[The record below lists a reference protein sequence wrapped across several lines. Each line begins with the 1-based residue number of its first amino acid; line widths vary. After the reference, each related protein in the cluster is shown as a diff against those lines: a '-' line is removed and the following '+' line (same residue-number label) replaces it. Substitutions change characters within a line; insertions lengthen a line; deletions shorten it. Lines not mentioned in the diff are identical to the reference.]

1 MSTNIWF
8 EKYAPKTIDEVIL
21 PEKLKNKLKNYIKNN
36 SLPNLGFWSQEPG
49 LGKSSTAK
57 AIINTMKADALF
69 VNASMERNIDTLRGK
84 IFNFASSQSLSDDP
98 KIVVMDECLEE
109 NEEVILLE
117 NNKEKCVKLNE
128 LERGKTYEC
137 LSFNLENGKF
147 ESDTCEI
154 ISDKIDDIYE
164 VELEDGRTIK
174 VTSNHPFIVKT
185 KDGKFIEKSIDDGLC
200 EDDEIVC
207 RIDFNRIKNI
217 TKLSEGRVINLT
229 VHRNHTFV
237 TKNGIVTH
245 NCDNLSKD
253 TQSAMR
259 GFLDQFSK
267 NCTFIFTGNY
277 KSKIIE
283 PLLDRLENYD
293 FMDFTLD
300 EPTIIAIFTRL
311 KYALESEG
319 VTVDI
324 DTKKSLV
331 KIIRSNYPRIRNMIS
346 TIQRSVDGKEF
357 TYTEESTDFRDI
369 IETLKSKDYTKMI
382 TQVNSLPNPDAMY
395 EYLYKHI
402 ELYKDLPK
410 AILVLAK
417 GQFQSDQ
424 VRDKNLNLAGSL
436 VELFPCL

>member
-8 EKYAPKTIDEVIL
+8 ERYAPKTIDEVIL

-98 KIVVMDECLEE
+98 KIVVMDEA
-109 NEEVILLE
+109 
-117 NNKEKCVKLNE
+117 
-128 LERGKTYEC
+128 
-137 LSFNLENGKF
+137 
-147 ESDTCEI
+147 
-154 ISDKIDDIYE
+154 
-164 VELEDGRTIK
+164 
-174 VTSNHPFIVKT
+174 
-185 KDGKFIEKSIDDGLC
+185 
-200 EDDEIVC
+200 
-207 RIDFNRIKNI
+207 
-217 TKLSEGRVINLT
+217 
-229 VHRNHTFV
+229 
-237 TKNGIVTH
+237 
-245 NCDNLSKD
+245 DNLSKD

-311 KYALESEG
+311 KSALENEG

-324 DTKKSLV
+324 DTKKTLV

-346 TIQRSVDGKEF
+346 TIQRSVDGDVF

-369 IETLKSKDYTKMI
+369 IETLKSKDFPKMI

-395 EYLYKHI
+395 EYLYKHT

-424 VRDKNLNLAGSL
+424 VRDKNLNLASSL

>member
-98 KIVVMDECLEE
+98 KIVVMDE
-109 NEEVILLE
+109 
-117 NNKEKCVKLNE
+117 
-128 LERGKTYEC
+128 
-137 LSFNLENGKF
+137 S
-147 ESDTCEI
+147 
-154 ISDKIDDIYE
+154 
-164 VELEDGRTIK
+164 
-174 VTSNHPFIVKT
+174 
-185 KDGKFIEKSIDDGLC
+185 
-200 EDDEIVC
+200 
-207 RIDFNRIKNI
+207 
-217 TKLSEGRVINLT
+217 
-229 VHRNHTFV
+229 
-237 TKNGIVTH
+237 
-245 NCDNLSKD
+245 DNLSKD

-311 KYALESEG
+311 KSALENEG

-324 DTKKSLV
+324 DTKKTLV

-346 TIQRSVDGKEF
+346 TIQRSVDGGVF

-424 VRDKNLNLAGSL
+424 VRDKNLNLASSL

>member
-98 KIVVMDECLEE
+98 KIVVMDE
-109 NEEVILLE
+109 
-117 NNKEKCVKLNE
+117 
-128 LERGKTYEC
+128 
-137 LSFNLENGKF
+137 S
-147 ESDTCEI
+147 
-154 ISDKIDDIYE
+154 
-164 VELEDGRTIK
+164 
-174 VTSNHPFIVKT
+174 
-185 KDGKFIEKSIDDGLC
+185 
-200 EDDEIVC
+200 
-207 RIDFNRIKNI
+207 
-217 TKLSEGRVINLT
+217 
-229 VHRNHTFV
+229 
-237 TKNGIVTH
+237 
-245 NCDNLSKD
+245 DNLSKD

-300 EPTIIAIFTRL
+300 EQTIIAIFTRL
-311 KYALESEG
+311 KSALENEG

-324 DTKKSLV
+324 DTKKTLV

-346 TIQRSVDGKEF
+346 TIQRSVDDGVF

-424 VRDKNLNLAGSL
+424 VRDKNLNLASSL
-436 VELFPCL
+436 VELFSCL

>member
-98 KIVVMDECLEE
+98 KIVVMDE
-109 NEEVILLE
+109 
-117 NNKEKCVKLNE
+117 
-128 LERGKTYEC
+128 
-137 LSFNLENGKF
+137 S
-147 ESDTCEI
+147 
-154 ISDKIDDIYE
+154 
-164 VELEDGRTIK
+164 
-174 VTSNHPFIVKT
+174 
-185 KDGKFIEKSIDDGLC
+185 
-200 EDDEIVC
+200 
-207 RIDFNRIKNI
+207 
-217 TKLSEGRVINLT
+217 
-229 VHRNHTFV
+229 
-237 TKNGIVTH
+237 
-245 NCDNLSKD
+245 DNLSKD

-424 VRDKNLNLAGSL
+424 VRDKNLNLASSL

>member
-98 KIVVMDECLEE
+98 KIVVMDE
-109 NEEVILLE
+109 
-117 NNKEKCVKLNE
+117 
-128 LERGKTYEC
+128 
-137 LSFNLENGKF
+137 S
-147 ESDTCEI
+147 
-154 ISDKIDDIYE
+154 
-164 VELEDGRTIK
+164 
-174 VTSNHPFIVKT
+174 
-185 KDGKFIEKSIDDGLC
+185 
-200 EDDEIVC
+200 
-207 RIDFNRIKNI
+207 
-217 TKLSEGRVINLT
+217 
-229 VHRNHTFV
+229 
-237 TKNGIVTH
+237 
-245 NCDNLSKD
+245 DNLSKD

-311 KYALESEG
+311 KSALENEG

-324 DTKKSLV
+324 DTKKTLV

-346 TIQRSVDGKEF
+346 TIQRSVDDGVF

-382 TQVNSLPNPDAMY
+382 TQVNSLSNPDAMY

-424 VRDKNLNLAGSL
+424 VRDKNLNLASSL

>member
-98 KIVVMDECLEE
+98 KIVVMDE
-109 NEEVILLE
+109 
-117 NNKEKCVKLNE
+117 
-128 LERGKTYEC
+128 
-137 LSFNLENGKF
+137 S
-147 ESDTCEI
+147 
-154 ISDKIDDIYE
+154 
-164 VELEDGRTIK
+164 
-174 VTSNHPFIVKT
+174 
-185 KDGKFIEKSIDDGLC
+185 
-200 EDDEIVC
+200 
-207 RIDFNRIKNI
+207 
-217 TKLSEGRVINLT
+217 
-229 VHRNHTFV
+229 
-237 TKNGIVTH
+237 
-245 NCDNLSKD
+245 DNLSKD

-311 KYALESEG
+311 KSALENEG

-424 VRDKNLNLAGSL
+424 VRDKNLNLASSL